1 MPAASSSPEAPVAAR
16 PTAAGASQEVMP
28 PAGCTATTDGS
39 GAGVRTAGVTGRAG
53 VGFGVAGEPSGPAVA
68 AGLDGPGAG
77 SGAGSAGFSGLA
89 EVRKVLMPE
98 RLKPLTACAENW
110 VMDAG
115 AVKDQLPPASAG
127 TSSGS

>member
-1 MPAASSSPEAPVAAR
+1 MPPAGSSPDAPVAAS
-16 PTAAGASQEVMP
+16 PTAAAGVCQELMP
-28 PAGCTATTDGS
+28 PAGSTATTDGS
-39 GAGVRTAGVTGRAG
+39 GAGVRTAGVAGRAG

-77 SGAGSAGFSGLA
+77 CAGFSGFA
-89 EVRKVLMPE
+89 VVRKVLMPE
-98 RLKPLTACAENW
+98 RLKPFTACAENW

-115 AVKDQLPPASAG
+115 AVKDQLPSGSAG